1 MTAHEPNPDQR
12 RTEARNKPAKPPEG
26 GSPLGRLDAEAIE
39 SQRAHERD
47 LASRG
52 ARPVEDREPGMPV
65 YPPFGQSGVPLVDDN
80 GAPFPEETQQLF
92 REVAQDAY
100 LRGIRDQRE
109 REQAG
114 KRRKC
119 TSGHYLTDE
128 GAHGEGQTW
137 CGAGPEPVGPYAPT
151 RTGVPLSLA
160 ESLGSRLDGLVD
172 AVLRQE
178 QRLTEHL
185 RLISTKVDFLN
196 QVDASEGDEPLLTQS
211 AANAYGEREFERG
224 RQQGDAD
231 RAQRELATDEE
242 MNAPISDQAQK
253 NVREALKS
261 AEEHRHRGY
270 EAGFSGGKIVGA
282 AEREAELLD
291 QGWTP
296 PGATSVDARLLD
308 IVNSDYPTEYEV
320 WRDAVSIAGAQ
331 RDRRP
336 PAKDLADR
344 LTADAE
350 WFWGLLQEVP
360 VLKFDDSATDLG
372 GVGDGTTFGTNPD
385 DD

>member
-1 MTAHEPNPDQR
+1 MSRDDDMAAGVPMPDYAVLNEP
-12 RTEARNKPAKPPEG
+12 
-26 GSPLGRLDAEAIE
+26 
-39 SQRAHERD
+39 
-47 LASRG
+47 
-52 ARPVEDREPGMPV
+52 ARPVEDREPGTPV

-109 REQAG
+109 REPA
-114 KRRKC
+114 
-119 TSGHYLTDE
+119 
-128 GAHGEGQTW
+128 
-137 CGAGPEPVGPYAPT
+137 GPYAPT
-151 RTGVPLSLA
+151 RDGRVVRGRVVQA
-160 ESLGSRLDGLVD
+160 DQEWLGERFDRISTRLDG
-172 AVLRQE
+172 QE

-261 AEEHRHRGY
+261 AEEHRHRGH

-296 PGATSVDARLLD
+296 PGDKGERPNRQFTALD
-308 IVNSDYPTEYEV
+308 MLNQSGWTPRNAVIDIEHELIDQVGPTDYEV

-360 VLKFDDSATDLG
+360 VLKFDDSAADQAINDQSDAITEHEAAADPRDIG
-372 GVGDGTTFGTNPD
+372 PY
-385 DD
+385 

>member
-1 MTAHEPNPDQR
+1 MSG
-12 RTEARNKPAKPPEG
+12 TER
-26 GSPLGRLDAEAIE
+26 
-39 SQRAHERD
+39 
-47 LASRG
+47 
-52 ARPVEDREPGMPV
+52 RPVDDREPGMPV

-100 LRGIRDQRE
+100 LRGILDQRE
-109 REQAG
+109 REPA
-114 KRRKC
+114 
-119 TSGHYLTDE
+119 
-128 GAHGEGQTW
+128 
-137 CGAGPEPVGPYAPT
+137 GPYAPT
-151 RTGVPLSLA
+151 RDGRVVRGRVVQA
-160 ESLGSRLDGLVD
+160 DQEWLGERFDRISTRLDG
-172 AVLRQE
+172 QE

-211 AANAYGEREFERG
+211 TANAYGEREFERG

-296 PGATSVDARLLD
+296 PGATSVDARLLE

-350 WFWGLLQEVP
+350 WFWELLQQVP
-360 VLKFDDSATDLG
+360 VLKFDDAAEYVCEACADEFPTADELAAHEDEKHAANG
-372 GVGDGTTFGTNPD
+372 Q
-385 DD
+385 